1 MALNNRESIMKLHL
15 NPLNISKSNITK
27 ADKIERIDMYLTEEF
42 SVWYPCA
49 KPYARHHRLSTFF
62 VVQPYLNL
70 IDLSQSSVAKTT
82 K

>member
-27 ADKIERIDMYLTEEF
+27 ADKIERIAMYLTEEF
-42 SVWYPCA
+42 PVWYPCA
-49 KPYARHHRLSTFF
+49 NPYARHHRLSIFF